1 MLGTK
6 QNTSLSAYFTEL
18 SSRQVPGTLSL
29 TYMRTLTFFPFVW
42 LTTFKSLSL
51 LLLTSSIYCAHIHF
65 RNNLQNLG
73 HNLPVLSQV
82 SGMGESQLQLSSAAL
97 LP

>member
-1 MLGTK
+1 MLGT
-6 QNTSLSAYFTEL
+6 NTKRLFICMLHRTIFQTGSWDPVTH
-18 SSRQVPGTLSL
+18 
-29 TYMRTLTFFPFVW
+29 TYAHTYIFPFC
-42 LTTFKSLSL
+42 LADYIKSLSL
-51 LLLTSSIYCAHIHF
+51 LLLTSPICCAHIHF

-82 SGMGESQLQLSSAAL
+82 SGVGEPQLQLSWAAL

>member
-1 MLGTK
+1 MLGT
-6 QNTSLSAYFTEL
+6 NTKHFFTCML
-18 SSRQVPGTLSL
+18 HRTVFQTGSWDPVTH
-29 TYMRTLTFFPFVW
+29 TYAHTFFPFVW

-51 LLLTSSIYCAHIHF
+51 LLLTSPICCAHIHF

-82 SGMGESQLQLSSAAL
+82 SGVGEPQLQLSWAAL